1 VSLAISARP
10 HGHTTAPSGVGQ
22 ILRRLLRLALVGLG
36 GLIVLAGVLIAPLPG
51 PMGLPVAAVG
61 LMIILRNSY
70 KARRAFVRFQ
80 RAHPRALSPVRRLLK
95 RRPEVL
101 PVAWQMMLRTERLIV
116 PRSYR
121 VAVRSRRLFRRR
133 RRASTIVA

>member
-1 VSLAISARP
+1 MSLGGAGRP
-10 HGHTTAPSGVGQ
+10 DGRASVPGGLGGRVR
-22 ILRRLLRLALVGLG
+22 RRLRLGRVGRG
-36 GLIVLAGVLIAPLPG
+36 GLIVLAGVLSAALPG
-51 PMGLPVAAVG
+51 PMGLGVAAVG

-116 PRSYR
+116 PRGYR